1 MDTRQA
7 VDTRR
12 TVRIVARAVV
22 ARAAIAIAAACAT
35 VPGVPRAASAQAGAD
50 VAARE
55 LAARAPAKSTAQGV
69 RPDVDRLS
77 VDELDRLAAE
87 SRQRWSTSR
96 HGQMLLRILPAGP
109 RPSELPEPDSRGAR
123 LTALYCVQCHH
134 LPDPA
139 MHDAERWRGV
149 VQRMV
154 PRMEG
159 KGNLGVLMADMMKAP
174 GGAQAPVLAAPR
186 PGEAREIVAYL
197 QRHAQQPLD
206 PTQPGLARALD
217 TDAGRMFRRAC
228 DQCHVLPDPKR
239 HVAADW
245 PAVVRRMQA
254 NMLWMNRV
262 AGTRLGVREPQLRA
276 ADIVAFLQRHARH

>member
-1 MDTRQA
+1 
-7 VDTRR
+7 
-12 TVRIVARAVV
+12 
-22 ARAAIAIAAACAT
+22 
-35 VPGVPRAASAQAGAD
+35 
-50 VAARE
+50 
-55 LAARAPAKSTAQGV
+55 
-69 RPDVDRLS
+69 
-77 VDELDRLAAE
+77 
-87 SRQRWSTSR
+87 
-96 HGQMLLRILPAGP
+96 
-109 RPSELPEPDSRGAR
+109 
-123 LTALYCVQCHH
+123 
-134 LPDPA
+134 

-159 KGNLGVLMADMMKAP
+159 KGNLGALMADMMKAP
-174 GGAQAPVLAAPR
+174 GGAQAPGLAAPR

-217 TDAGRMFRRAC
+217 TDAGRMFRHAC

-239 HVAADW
+239 HAAADW

-262 AGTRLGVREPQLRA
+262 AGTRFDVREPQLRA
-276 ADIVAFLQRHARH
+276 ADIVAFLQRHAQH